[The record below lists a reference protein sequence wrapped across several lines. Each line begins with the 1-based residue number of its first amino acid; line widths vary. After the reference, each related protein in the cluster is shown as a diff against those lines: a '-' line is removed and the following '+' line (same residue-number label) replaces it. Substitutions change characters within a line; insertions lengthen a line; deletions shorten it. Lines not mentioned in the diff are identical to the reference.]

1 MEDRQIVQLFL
12 ERNEWALKETDLKYG
27 TALQRLSMR
36 IVNNREDAEECR
48 NDTYWKTWDT
58 IPPQKPQVLYPYV
71 MGICRFLS
79 CNRISWK
86 RAGKRNAA
94 VIELTEELERCIP
107 DAKAEVSMRDREIG
121 EVIGRFLKEQS
132 EENKVIF
139 MRRYWYAE
147 RIRAI
152 AEELQ
157 VSEGKVKMSLSRS
170 RKKLKEYLEKEGIVG

>member
-71 MGICRFLS
+71 MRIC
-79 CNRISWK
+79 
-86 RAGKRNAA
+86 
-94 VIELTEELERCIP
+94 
-107 DAKAEVSMRDREIG
+107 
-121 EVIGRFLKEQS
+121 RFLKEQS

-170 RKKLKEYLEKEGIVG
+170 RKKLKEYLEKEGIVV